1 MKPSLQDMPQ
11 RTV

>member
-1 MKPSLQDMPQ
+1 MKPSLQDMSQ